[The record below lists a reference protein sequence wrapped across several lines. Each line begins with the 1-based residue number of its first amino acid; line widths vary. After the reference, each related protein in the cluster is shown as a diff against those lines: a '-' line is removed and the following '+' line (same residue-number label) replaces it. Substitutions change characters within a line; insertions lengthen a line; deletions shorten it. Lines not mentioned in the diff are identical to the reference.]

1 LTAGFRSTTLEL
13 AQEVLMPVDPTK
25 PRVIL
30 IVHGVQTGDNEGA
43 DRRDDVRDLVES
55 RAPNLP
61 IQFETQMFQYEDLND
76 QALNRYKKLAAALSS
91 TPVGAVLAPKLIDLA
106 GDVVISVAD
115 GTTAAKIRARLRARI
130 EEFYEAGN
138 PCYVLAHSLGSI
150 YAFDVVSALIKD
162 EKYFKRGSRKNW
174 PVQGLVTIGSPIGLG
189 MFRGRRKAV
198 AKLGEGTKMLRWLNY
213 WDRTDPVVSGQ
224 IFGTQLRGNS
234 IAERYQTANADQ
246 GWVIRDFPM
255 DTGTLWL
262 KAHSAYWTHSVVGD
276 GLHMMITS

>member
-1 LTAGFRSTTLEL
+1 
-13 AQEVLMPVDPTK
+13 MPVDPSK

-43 DRRDDVRDLVES
+43 DRREDVRDLIES

-61 IQFETQMFQYEDLND
+61 VQFDTQMFSYEDLND
-76 QALNRYKKLAAALSS
+76 RALNKYKRLAAALVK
-91 TPVGAVLAPKLIDLA
+91 TPIGNVLAPTLIDLA
-106 GDVVISVAD
+106 GDVVISLAN
-115 GTTAAKIRARLRARI
+115 GTTAAKIRARLQARI
-130 EEFYEAGN
+130 GEIYDAGH

-150 YAFDVVSALIKD
+150 YAFDVFHSLVKD
-162 EKYFKRGSRKNW
+162 DRYFDRDSRKTW

-189 MFRGRRKAV
+189 MFRGRRKV
-198 AKLGEGTKMLRWLNY
+198 VPKLGDGNKMLRWLNY
-213 WDRTDPVVSGQ
+213 WDRTDPVVSGE
-224 IFGTQLRGNS
+224 IFGVQLQGNS
-234 IAERYQTANADQ
+234 IAERYQKSDADQ

-255 DTGTLWL
+255 DTGALWL